1 MKEEKK
7 KKLSQTKWRKFV
19 TSTPA
24 LKEMLKK
31 SPPEKRSTQFPS
43 GRASEKK
50 QKKAKQNLS
59 LLKLYIDRT
68 HRSDSND
75 ILGDYSIWKSEIKM
89 SDIIRDR
96 KVKVAILL

>member
-1 MKEEKK
+1 MEEICHQYTC
-7 KKLSQTKWRKFV
+7 LERN
-19 TSTPA
+19 A
-24 LKEMLKK
+24 KK
-31 SPPEKRSTQFPS
+31 SSPKKRSTQLPS

-68 HRSDSND
+68 HKSDSND
-75 ILGDYSIWKSEIKM
+75 ILGDHSIWKSEIKI